1 MGATLPI
8 STDDSPAFLTELV
21 FRLKIKD
28 AMTRDVITAERDAS
42 LRELQY
48 LMKEHKITGIPIVE
62 GPRLL
67 GIISMDD
74 VIRALDEGCID
85 ARAGDRMSRRLT
97 VLEDDMPL
105 SFGISSMDRYRYG
118 RFPVLNKDKLLV
130 GIITSR
136 DILVALLVEFNREA
150 ERMEEEIPIEAVDEA
165 HRREYRREYRVRK
178 LDFELAG
185 KPTSD
190 IKKKLKEIGLP
201 PKLIRRVAV
210 ASYEL
215 EMNQVVHSEGGTI
228 AVRLTP
234 RQIEIIAIDNGPGIE
249 DIELALQE
257 GYSTA
262 TEWVR
267 SLGFGAGMGLPN
279 ARRVSDD
286 FEMSAGSHGTSV
298 RCRFKIPQEETDE
311 TQ

>member
-1 MGATLPI
+1 MSTLPI
-8 STDDSPAFLTELV
+8 STDDSPTFLTELI
-21 FRLKIKD
+21 FRLKVKD
-28 AMTRDVITAERDAS
+28 AMTREVITARRTDPLRD
-42 LRELQY
+42 LQLLMREHQ
-48 LMKEHKITGIPIVE
+48 ISGIPIVE

-67 GIISMDD
+67 GIVSMDD
-74 VIRALDEGCID
+74 VIRALDEGRID
-85 ARAGDRMSRRLT
+85 EPAGDHMSRQVI

-105 SFGISSMDRYRYG
+105 SFGISSMDKYRFG
-118 RFPVLNKDKLLV
+118 RFPVLSKEKQLV

-150 ERMEEEIPIEAVDEA
+150 ERLEDDIPSRPTDDS
-165 HRREYRREYRVRK
+165 YRREYRVRK
-178 LDFELAG
+178 YDFELAG

-190 IKKKLKEIGLP
+190 IKKRLKEAGLH

-228 AVRLTP
+228 AVRLNP
-234 RQIEIIAIDNGPGIE
+234 QQVEIIAIDNGPGIPDVE
-249 DIELALQE
+249 QALEE

-286 FEMSAGSHGTSV
+286 FEISTGSHGTSV
-298 RCRFKIPQEETDE
+298 RCRFALPEQQPEEDSHA

>member
-1 MGATLPI
+1 MGTTLPI

-28 AMTRDVITAERDAS
+28 AMTRDVITARRDDS
-42 LRELQY
+42 LRKLQL
-48 LMKEHKITGIPIVE
+48 LMKEHQITGIPIVE

-67 GIISMDD
+67 GIVSMDD
-74 VIRALDEGCID
+74 VIRALDEGSIE
-85 ARAGDRMSRRLT
+85 AKAGDRMSRQLI

-105 SFGISSMDRYRYG
+105 SFGISSMDRYRFG
-118 RFPVLNKDKLLV
+118 RFPVLNKDKQLV

-150 ERMEEEIPIEAVDEA
+150 ERMEEDIPIHPADEA
-165 HRREYRREYRVRK
+165 DRHYRREYHVRK
-178 LDFELAG
+178 FDFELAG

-190 IKKKLKEIGLP
+190 IKKKLKEVGLP
-201 PKLIRRVAV
+201 PKLIRRIAV

-215 EMNQVVHSEGGTI
+215 EMNQVVHSVGGTI
-228 AVRLTP
+228 AIRLTP
-234 RQIEIIAIDNGPGIE
+234 RQVEIIAIDNGPGIR
-249 DIELALQE
+249 DIEQALEE

-286 FEMSAGSHGTSV
+286 FEISAGSHGTSV
-298 RCRFKIPQEETDE
+298 RCRFTLPEEETDA